1 MSQPSLQ
8 AAIEDEREAEA
19 ARKIDLLFTLAAVA
33 ETTASLVMITDTED
47 CIEWVNPS
55 FTRVTGWTLDEVEGL
70 TPREVLNRS
79 DSEQSPEWEA
89 ARTQRQRGEPVDNI
103 EIKLYRKNGQP
114 YWALVEVRP
123 MPDDTGTVRRYLHLH
138 TDTTERV
145 LAERR
150 AKETYRWLQLAGSVL
165 GLGLWHTSLPDG
177 AMLWDANLKSIFGLP
192 PDAPTP
198 TFQELLDRYVLPE
211 DQAVVRR
218 TTHDIPEA
226 GAHTEAEFRI
236 RRADGTICTVVS
248 RQACIEH
255 EEDGQ
260 PRRMLGAVLD
270 VTEARNTTL
279 RLRDALRRL
288 RLAAEASGIGAWERD
303 LATDEG
309 TWDPTMFTL
318 QGLLPTER
326 APSSDEVLKK
336 MVHPDD
342 RGVVERAWQR
352 MIDELRPVEYEYR
365 IVKPDG
371 GIVHMVTRGVVER
384 DPDGAPW
391 RAIGTAIDVTHLRQA
406 EHERDELA
414 RRIELVADAVGLGIW
429 ELEPQLTRVRWNDR
443 MYALYGHTRESF
455 IPRKW
460 IEVVH
465 PEDRMLARQALERA
479 STAGGPFNIEF
490 RVVHPNGNTCWLAS
504 RGRGEMCVNGKV
516 ARVVGVNWDI
526 TERVQMEQSA
536 LAAERTARDLLDR
549 MLLAASATGLGVWE
563 HVVAD
568 GELIWDTQMYQLF
581 GREPAD
587 GVPHDI
593 WRQAVHPVDLPGV
606 NAAVDE
612 SMYSGRRFESEFR
625 VLLPDGSLRWI
636 AGRGLLRDGAA
647 GRSLLGVNWDI
658 TERHQAESALRAKDT
673 AERASAAKSEFLSRM
688 SHELRTPLN
697 AILGFTQL
705 LQFDGRQ
712 PLNSEQ
718 VERVDH
724 IRQAGWH
731 LLDLINEVLD
741 LSRIEAG
748 AARIEIHPVV
758 VRHVL
763 DECLTLI
770 DADATLRRV
779 QLGLHVSSTAASMVL
794 ADRTRLKQVMLNLM
808 SNAVKYNR
816 ERGHVD
822 IDVSSVEPGW
832 CTITVRD
839 TGHGISATKM
849 DKLFQPFN
857 RLGLESAKIEGTGI
871 GLTIALKLAEQM
883 GGRLEASS
891 EPGVGSE
898 FRLTLRSAPGAT
910 LPPPSP
916 SMTGAAISTNAA
928 STGSE
933 DVQTRNDICGS
944 VLYVE
949 DHPSNMELVQQ
960 FLLYRPGVSLF
971 PAPDG
976 ASALLMAPVCQ
987 PDLILL
993 DMRLPDTTGLALL
1006 REVRRLPGLAH
1017 VRSVALSADAS
1028 PSDMAQARSAGVREY
1043 LTKPLDIV
1051 AFLRCIDTLLAD
1063 TR

>member
-1 MSQPSLQ
+1 MSHSSVERATQ
-8 AAIEDEREAEA
+8 DEREGEA
-19 ARKIDLLFTLAAVA
+19 ARRIDLLFTLAAVA
-33 ETTASLVMITDTED
+33 ETTASLVLITDAQD
-47 CIEWVNPS
+47 RIEWVNPS
-55 FTRVTGWTLDEVEGL
+55 FTRVTGWKLDEVVGL
-70 TPREVLNRS
+70 TPREVLDPAGFEPS
-79 DSEQSPEWEA
+79 SESEA
-89 ARTQRQRGEPVDNI
+89 GGVQPVHDKHVVSV
-103 EIKLYRKNGQP
+103 ESKLYRKNGQP

-123 MPDDTGTVRRYLHLH
+123 MPDETGAVRRHLHLH

-177 AMLWDANLKSIFGLP
+177 TMLWDANLKSIFGLA

-198 TFQELLDRYVLPE
+198 TFQELIDDYVLPE
-211 DQAVVRR
+211 DQLLVRR
-218 TTHDIPEA
+218 STLEIPEA

-236 RRADGTICTVVS
+236 RRVDGVICTVVS
-248 RQACIEH
+248 RQACIEY

-303 LATDEG
+303 LATDRG
-309 TWDPTMFTL
+309 DWDPTMFTL
-318 QGLLPTER
+318 QGLLPADT
-326 APSSDEVLKK
+326 APSSAEVLK

-342 RGVVERAWQR
+342 RDVVDRAWQR

-365 IVKPDG
+365 IVKADG
-371 GIVHMVTRGVVER
+371 AVVHMVTRGVVER
-384 DPDGAPW
+384 HADGQPW

-406 EHERDELA
+406 ERERDELV

-429 ELEPQLTRVRWNDR
+429 ELEPQVMRVRWNDR
-443 MYALYGHTRESF
+443 MYALYGHTRDSF
-455 IPRKW
+455 MPRRW
-460 IEVVH
+460 AEVVH
-465 PEDRMLARQALERA
+465 PEDRRSVQQALDRA
-479 STAGGPFNIEF
+479 ATAGGPFNIEF
-490 RVVHPNGNTCWLAS
+490 RVVHPDGRTCWLAS
-504 RGRGEMCVNGKV
+504 RGRGEAGADGNV

-536 LAAERTARDLLDR
+536 LTAERTARDLLDR
-549 MLLAASATGLGVWE
+549 MLLATSATGLGVWE
-563 HVVAD
+563 HVVAN
-568 GELIWDTQMYQLF
+568 GENIWDPQMYQLF
-581 GREPAD
+581 GRQPAD
-587 GVPHDI
+587 GAPRDV
-593 WRQAVHPVDLPGV
+593 WRQAVHPDDLPAV
-606 NAAVDE
+606 DAAVNE
-612 SMYSGRRFESEFR
+612 SIRSGRRFEAEFR
-625 VLLPDGSLRWI
+625 VLLPDGGLRWI
-636 AGRGLLRDGAA
+636 AGRGLLRDGAS

-658 TERHQAESALRAKDT
+658 TERRLAEAALRAKDS

-705 LQFDGRQ
+705 LQLDGRQ

-748 AARIEIHPVV
+748 AARIDIHPVV
-758 VRHVL
+758 VREVL

-770 DADATLRRV
+770 AADASLRRV
-779 QLGLHVSSTAASMVL
+779 QIGVHVQGTAAPWVL
-794 ADRTRLKQVMLNLM
+794 ADRTRLKQVVLNLL

-822 IDVSSVEPGW
+822 IEVSSPQVGW
-832 CTITVRD
+832 CTIAVRD
-839 TGHGISATKM
+839 TGHGISVTKM

-898 FRLTLRSAPGAT
+898 FRLTLRST
-910 LPPPSP
+910 
-916 SMTGAAISTNAA
+916 TGSGLNSSSSTPAAA
-928 STGSE
+928 SPIQTLASSAAG
-933 DVQTRNDICGS
+933 DVQIRNDVAGS
-944 VLYVE
+944 LLYVE
-949 DHPSNMELVQQ
+949 DNLPNVELVQQ

-971 PAPDG
+971 HAPDG
-976 ASALLMAPVCQ
+976 ASALLMAPACQ
-987 PDLILL
+987 PDLMLL
-993 DMRLPDTTGLALL
+993 DMRLPDTHGLDLL
-1006 REVRRLPGLAH
+1006 RELRRQPGLAH
-1017 VRSVALSADAS
+1017 VRCVALSANAS
-1028 PSDMAQARSAGVREY
+1028 PRDMAQAREVGVGEY
-1043 LTKPLDIV
+1043 LTKPLDIST
-1051 AFLRCIDTLLAD
+1051 FLRCIDAMLT
-1063 TR
+1063 TPH